1 VGILYGGDEKM
12 KKRGLFKNILLYIV
26 VNIIAL
32 IMLLPFFWM
41 VSTSLKP
48 NEQVYLIPPKWI
60 PNPIVWSNYPRAFSF
75 APFGLFIKNSL
86 IIAVIC
92 VVGVVFSSSLAG
104 YSFAKLRWPGR
115 DLIFFVLL
123 STMMLP
129 GQVTMI
135 PIFILFK
142 KFGWINTFYP
152 LTVPTFF
159 GGGAFNIFLMRQF
172 FLTIPYELD
181 EAARID
187 GASFFKIYTNIEL
200 PLSIPVITAISIFT
214 FIGSWN
220 DFMGPLIYLNDASK
234 YTIQL
239 GLRMFQADFS
249 SDWSALMAMSI
260 VTALPC
266 IILFFVAQRYFIQ
279 GIVLTGLKE

>member
-1 VGILYGGDEKM
+1 M
-12 KKRGLFKNILLYIV
+12 KKKGLFKNILLYTA

-115 DLIFFVLL
+115 DLIFFILL

-187 GASFFKIYTNIEL
+187 GASFFKIYTSIEL

-220 DFMGPLIYLNDASK
+220 DFMGPLIYLNDSSK

-249 SDWSALMAMSI
+249 ADWSALMAMSI

>member
-1 VGILYGGDEKM
+1 MKKKGFFRSIILYT
-12 KKRGLFKNILLYIV
+12 V
-26 VNIIAL
+26 VNIIA
-32 IMLLPFFWM
+32 IVMLLPFFWM

-60 PNPIVWSNYPRAFSF
+60 PNPIMWSNYPRAFSF

-86 IIAVIC
+86 IIAIVC

-115 DLIFFVLL
+115 DITFFILL

-187 GASFFKIYTNIEL
+187 GASFFKIYTSIEL

-214 FIGSWN
+214 FIGAWN
-220 DFMGPLIYLNDASK
+220 DFMGPLIYLNDSSK

-249 SDWSALMAMSI
+249 ADWSALMAMSI

-266 IILFFVAQRYFIQ
+266 IVLFFVAQRYFIQ

>member
-1 VGILYGGDEKM
+1 
-12 KKRGLFKNILLYIV
+12 
-26 VNIIAL
+26 
-32 IMLLPFFWM
+32 
-41 VSTSLKP
+41 
-48 NEQVYLIPPKWI
+48 
-60 PNPIVWSNYPRAFSF
+60 
-75 APFGLFIKNSL
+75 
-86 IIAVIC
+86 

>member
-1 VGILYGGDEKM
+1 MKAKGLLKSVLLY
-12 KKRGLFKNILLYIV
+12 LTVNILAFV
-26 VNIIAL
+26 
-32 IMLLPFFWM
+32 MLLPLFWM
-41 VSTSLKP
+41 ISTSLKP

-60 PNPIVWSNYPRAFSF
+60 PNPIMWSNYPRAFSF
-75 APFGLFIKNSL
+75 APFGLFIKNSV
-86 IIAVIC
+86 IITVIC

-115 DLIFFVLL
+115 DIIFFILL
-123 STMMLP
+123 GTMMLP

-142 KFGWINTFYP
+142 KLGWINTFYP
-152 LTVPTFF
+152 LTVPSFF

-200 PLSIPVITAISIFT
+200 PLSIPVVTAISIFT

-220 DFMGPLIYLNDASK
+220 EFMGPLIYLNDSSK

-249 SDWSALMAMSI
+249 ADWSALMAMSI
-260 VTALPC
+260 VAALPC
-266 IILFFVAQRYFIQ
+266 IVLFFIAQRYFIQ

>member
-1 VGILYGGDEKM
+1 MKRKGFFKSLILYT
-12 KKRGLFKNILLYIV
+12 V
-26 VNIIAL
+26 VNIIAI

-86 IIAVIC
+86 IIAIIC

-115 DLIFFVLL
+115 DIIFFILL

-187 GASFFKIYTNIEL
+187 GASFFRIYTSIEL

-214 FIGSWN
+214 FIGAWN
-220 DFMGPLIYLNDASK
+220 DFMGPLIYLNDSSK

-249 SDWSALMAMSI
+249 ADWSALMAMSI

>member
-1 VGILYGGDEKM
+1 MKKM
-12 KKRGLFKNILLYIV
+12 KAKGLLKSILLYLT
-26 VNIIAL
+26 VNILAFV
-32 IMLLPFFWM
+32 MLLPLFWM
-41 VSTSLKP
+41 ISTSLKP

-60 PNPIVWSNYPRAFSF
+60 PNPIMWSNYPRAFSF
-75 APFGLFIKNSL
+75 APFGLFIKNS
-86 IIAVIC
+86 IIITAIC

-115 DLIFFVLL
+115 DIIFFILL
-123 STMMLP
+123 GTMMLP

-142 KFGWINTFYP
+142 KLGWINTFYP
-152 LTVPTFF
+152 LTVPSFF

-200 PLSIPVITAISIFT
+200 PLSIPVVTAISIFT

-220 DFMGPLIYLNDASK
+220 EFMGPLIYLNDSSK

-249 SDWSALMAMSI
+249 ADWSALMAMSI
-260 VTALPC
+260 VAALPC
-266 IILFFVAQRYFIQ
+266 IILFFIAQRYFIQ

>member
-1 VGILYGGDEKM
+1 M

-187 GASFFKIYTNIEL
+187 GASFFKIYTSIEL

-220 DFMGPLIYLNDASK
+220 DFMGPLIYLNDVSK

>member
-1 VGILYGGDEKM
+1 MRRKGILKSI
-12 KKRGLFKNILLYIV
+12 ILYTI
-26 VNIIAL
+26 VNIIA
-32 IMLLPFFWM
+32 IVMLLPFFWM
-41 VSTSLKP
+41 ISTSLKP

-75 APFGLFIKNSL
+75 APFGLFIKNSF
-86 IIAVIC
+86 IISMIC
-92 VVGVVFSSSLAG
+92 VVGVIFSSSLAG

-115 DLIFFVLL
+115 DLVFFILL

-142 KFGWINTFYP
+142 KFSWINTFYP

-187 GASFFKIYTNIEL
+187 GASFFKIYASIEL

-214 FIGSWN
+214 FIGAWN
-220 DFMGPLIYLNDASK
+220 DFMGPLIYLNDSSK

-249 SDWSALMAMSI
+249 ADWSALMAMSL

>member
-1 VGILYGGDEKM
+1 MKRKGFFKSLILYT
-12 KKRGLFKNILLYIV
+12 V
-26 VNIIAL
+26 VNIIA
-32 IMLLPFFWM
+32 IVMLLPFFWM

-86 IIAVIC
+86 IIAIIC

-115 DLIFFVLL
+115 DIIFFILL

-187 GASFFKIYTNIEL
+187 GASFFRIYTSIEL

-214 FIGSWN
+214 FIGAWN
-220 DFMGPLIYLNDASK
+220 DFMGPLIYLNDSSK

-249 SDWSALMAMSI
+249 ADWSALMAMSI

>member
-1 VGILYGGDEKM
+1 M
-12 KKRGLFKNILLYIV
+12 RKRGLFKNILLYIV

-187 GASFFKIYTNIEL
+187 GASFFKIYTSIEL

-220 DFMGPLIYLNDASK
+220 DFMGPLIYLNDVSK

>member
-26 VNIIAL
+26 VNMIAL

>member
-1 VGILYGGDEKM
+1 M

-26 VNIIAL
+26 VNMIAL

>member
-1 VGILYGGDEKM
+1 MRWKNPL
-12 KKRGLFKNILLYIV
+12 KKLIIYLIVNILAFV
-26 VNIIAL
+26 
-32 IMLLPFFWM
+32 MLMPLFWM
-41 VSTSLKP
+41 ISTSLKP

-75 APFGLFIKNSL
+75 APFGLFIKNST
-86 IIAVIC
+86 IIAVVC

-104 YSFAKLRWPGR
+104 FSFAKLRWPGR
-115 DLIFFVLL
+115 DLLFFILL

-152 LTVPTFF
+152 LTIPSFF

-187 GASFFKIYTNIEL
+187 GASFFKIYTTIEL
-200 PLSIPVITAISIFT
+200 PLSKPVITAISIFT
-214 FIGSWN
+214 FIAAWN
-220 DFMGPLIYLNDASK
+220 EFMGPLIYLNDSSK

-249 SDWSALMAMSI
+249 ADWSALMAMSI

>member
-1 VGILYGGDEKM
+1 M
-12 KKRGLFKNILLYIV
+12 KKRGFLKSVILYIV
-26 VNIIAL
+26 VNVIA
-32 IMLLPFFWM
+32 IVMLLPFFWM

-75 APFGLFIKNSL
+75 APFGLFIKNSI
-86 IIAVIC
+86 IIAIIC

-115 DLIFFVLL
+115 DIIFFVLL

-187 GASFFKIYTNIEL
+187 GASFFKIYSSIEL

-214 FIGSWN
+214 FIGAWN
-220 DFMGPLIYLNDASK
+220 DFMGPLIYLNDSSK

-249 SDWSALMAMSI
+249 ADWSALMAMSI

>member
-1 VGILYGGDEKM
+1 M

>member
-1 VGILYGGDEKM
+1 
-12 KKRGLFKNILLYIV
+12 
-26 VNIIAL
+26 
-32 IMLLPFFWM
+32 
-41 VSTSLKP
+41 
-48 NEQVYLIPPKWI
+48 
-60 PNPIVWSNYPRAFSF
+60 
-75 APFGLFIKNSL
+75 
-86 IIAVIC
+86 
-92 VVGVVFSSSLAG
+92 
-104 YSFAKLRWPGR
+104 
-115 DLIFFVLL
+115 
-123 STMMLP
+123 
-129 GQVTMI
+129 MI

-152 LTVPTFF
+152 LTVPAFF

-200 PLSIPVITAISIFT
+200 PLAIPVITAISIFT
-214 FIGSWN
+214 FIEAWN
-220 DFMGPLIYLNDASK
+220 EFMGPLIYLNDSSK

-239 GLRMFQADFS
+239 GLRMFQADFQ

>member
-1 VGILYGGDEKM
+1 M
-12 KKRGLFKNILLYIV
+12 RKRGFFNKVIIY
-26 VNIIAL
+26 IIANVVAF

-48 NEQVYLIPPKWI
+48 NEQVYLIPPKWV

-75 APFGLFIKNSL
+75 APFGLYIKNSL
-86 IIAVIC
+86 IIAIVC

-115 DLIFFVLL
+115 DITFFILL

-152 LTVPTFF
+152 LTVPAFF

-200 PLSIPVITAISIFT
+200 PLAIPVITAISIFT
-214 FIGSWN
+214 FIGAWN
-220 DFMGPLIYLNDASK
+220 EFMGPLIYLNDSSK

-239 GLRMFQADFS
+239 GLRMFQADFQ

>member
-1 VGILYGGDEKM
+1 M
-12 KKRGLFKNILLYIV
+12 KRKDLLKRSMIYLV
-26 VNIIAL
+26 VNILAFV
-32 IMLLPFFWM
+32 MLMPLFWM
-41 VSTSLKP
+41 ISTSLKP

-75 APFGLFIKNSL
+75 APFGLFIKNST
-86 IIAVIC
+86 IIAVVC
-92 VVGVVFSSSLAG
+92 VIGVVFSSSLAG
-104 YSFAKLRWPGR
+104 FSFAKLRWPGR
-115 DLIFFVLL
+115 DLLFFILL

-135 PIFILFK
+135 PIFIFFK
-142 KFGWINTFYP
+142 KLGWINTFYP
-152 LTVPTFF
+152 LTVPSFF

-187 GASFFKIYTNIEL
+187 GASFFKIYSAIEL
-200 PLSIPVITAISIFT
+200 PLSKPVITAISIFT
-214 FIGSWN
+214 FIGAWN
-220 DFMGPLIYLNDASK
+220 EFMGPLIYLNDSSK

-249 SDWSALMAMSI
+249 ADWSALMAMSI
-260 VTALPC
+260 VAALPC

>member
-1 VGILYGGDEKM
+1 M
-12 KKRGLFKNILLYIV
+12 KKKGLFKNILLYTA

-115 DLIFFVLL
+115 DLIFFILL

-135 PIFILFK
+135 PIFILFR

-187 GASFFKIYTNIEL
+187 GASFFKIYTSIEL

-214 FIGSWN
+214 FIGAWN
-220 DFMGPLIYLNDASK
+220 DFMGPLIYLNDSSK

-249 SDWSALMAMSI
+249 ADWSALMAMSI